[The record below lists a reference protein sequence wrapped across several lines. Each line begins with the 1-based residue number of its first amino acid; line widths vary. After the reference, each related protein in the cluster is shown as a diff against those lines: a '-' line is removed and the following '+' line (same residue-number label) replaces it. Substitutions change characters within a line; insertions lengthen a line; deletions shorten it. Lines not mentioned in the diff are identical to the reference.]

1 MGQVQVTKKAVEV
14 KEKAILGVMARRQ
27 ADLKKEAAAL
37 DMIKHEMKQL
47 AMLQQK
53 EITEVMNKLEE
64 TDKDM
69 WYLERDF
76 KAAETEY
83 LKCKARFDKV
93 KSAKVDL
100 VGQMTALT
108 LNAEQKKEAKLNSI
122 MKKLRED
129 G

>member
-1 MGQVQVTKKAVEV
+1 M
-14 KEKAILGVMARRQ
+14 
-27 ADLKKEAAAL
+27 
-37 DMIKHEMKQL
+37 
-47 AMLQQK
+47 
-53 EITEVMNKLEE
+53 MNKLEE

-108 LNAEQKKEAKLNSI
+108 LNAEQKKTLAEVNTYFNSVKTMHGDFI
-122 MKKLRED
+122 QFGPNGERAEGKFAVSCEHEERRLGGAHGALEGK
-129 G
+129 